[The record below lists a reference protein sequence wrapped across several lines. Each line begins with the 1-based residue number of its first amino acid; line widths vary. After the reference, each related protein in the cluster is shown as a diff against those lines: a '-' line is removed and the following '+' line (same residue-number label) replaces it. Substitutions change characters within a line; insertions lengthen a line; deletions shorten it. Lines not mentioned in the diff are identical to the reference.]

1 MASTTA
7 SECLNCGWRPADPP
21 WLWPSHGG
29 IAVRWIEDNLV
40 FPEGDTQGEPF
51 RLRPDQ
57 KLFMWKWYEYCP
69 DCGYWRYS
77 EGVRGAATG
86 DGKSTFIAAISLL
99 EFAGPPEIA
108 PVSPNIVVAAASWDQ
123 ADELFRKAGQ
133 MVGGKG
139 DDIHEAP
146 LCGFFNVMDSKIT
159 FKGGSTGVLE
169 RVAAVAGTNEGGLPT
184 LFVCDELHEWG
195 DVGSNKARIYTVIG
209 KSTRKRRTRHGPGRV
224 LNLSTAGFD
233 KDHSLLGTIYMNG
246 KAVLANPE
254 LDPKLLFD
262 WQESDESLDLEDPEQ
277 RAIAVKQASK
287 AAGILWDV
295 RDRVADWGKPMFPK
309 HEWIRYYANRWV
321 DIAEDSWLVDYPAA
335 WGKCQGTWEHDPL
348 NPFVLSVDMALKH
361 DHVAVARLEELPH
374 PGHAFVNGRCT
385 VPGCRQLGKIAVT
398 VKHWH
403 ANDGGQID
411 HLEVWGY
418 IDENA
423 RGKNF
428 RGVVYDP
435 RFFELPARV
444 LEQKNV
450 LTIQFDQS
458 PQRMAPAAGLT
469 RRMIVDRE
477 IVQDGDQEL
486 ESAVK
491 SAASVPQERGGFTLK
506 KGKSLRH
513 IDAAVAMCMGVYAL
527 REIIPMPPPATMDI
541 TKTAPGD
548 FFRPTSRLQL

>member
-1 MASTTA
+1 MTSGPS
-7 SECLNCGWRPADPP
+7 SECLNCGWQPQDPP

-29 IAVRWIEDNLV
+29 IAVRWIEDNLI
-40 FPEGDTQGEPF
+40 FPEGDTIGEPF
-51 RLRPDQ
+51 RLRHDQ
-57 KLFMWKWYEYCP
+57 KLFLWRWYEYCP
-69 DCGYWRYS
+69 DCGYWRYK

-86 DGKSTFIAAISLL
+86 DGKSTFIAAISLV

-139 DDIHEAP
+139 DDITEAP

-209 KSTRKRRTRHGPGRV
+209 KSTRKRKTRHGPGRV

-233 KDHSLLGTIYMNG
+233 KDHSLLGALYMHG
-246 KAVLANPE
+246 KEALKNPA
-254 LDPKLLFD
+254 LDPQLLFD
-262 WQESDESLDLEDPEQ
+262 WQESDEGLDLEDPAQ
-277 RAIAVKQASK
+277 RAAAVRQASK
-287 AAGILWDV
+287 AADVLWDV

-335 WGKCQGTWEHDPL
+335 WGKCQDTWEHDPL
-348 NPFVLSVDMALKH
+348 NPFVLAVDMALKH

-385 VPGCRQLGKIAVT
+385 VPGCRQLGKIAVS

-418 IDENA
+418 IDERA

-477 IVQDGDQEL
+477 IVHDGDQEL

-541 TKTAPGD
+541 TKDVPGD